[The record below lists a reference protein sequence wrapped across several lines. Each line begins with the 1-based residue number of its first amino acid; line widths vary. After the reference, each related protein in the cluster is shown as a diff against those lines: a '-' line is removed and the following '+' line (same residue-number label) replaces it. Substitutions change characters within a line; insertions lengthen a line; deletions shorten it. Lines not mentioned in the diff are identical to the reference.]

1 MSHHS
6 VTRFNA
12 FMATLLPVLLM
23 TVAANA
29 QDSPAS
35 PGRPGIMRGGY
46 ERSDEHKDRYDKS
59 AKLTVGK
66 GSVEQQIGTSQT
78 SDVRVTEIGPEQ
90 GVSFAGAGFVINRND
105 PRQIL
110 VTSPAGIFKS
120 VNGGQ
125 TWRRVLHLDTV
136 FLRQDP
142 SNPSVVFG
150 TDGVVLMRSNDFGE
164 SLVWSSDSFCT
175 TSCTQSTPADIA
187 FNQASSQTL
196 LVLTHSGAATKNE
209 SRSGILTRSND
220 GGNTFEIQTGD
231 GLPQGS
237 VTYTNIETTPADPN
251 IVYVVMNDDPIK
263 HSGGIFKS
271 VDGGH
276 TFNRLQESPPR
287 PLQVFTHPTNAN
299 VLFVQV
305 SSGLS
310 TSPGIYRSVDGGA
323 SFQPVTGG
331 LTNTNFFV
339 AFDPYHP
346 SYVYVA
352 GQGGFFR
359 STDGGTTFQSTGLTR
374 EQLGLGATTATV
386 DPANP
391 STIYVNTNRGNFK
404 SVNGGVTFT
413 SISKGWTASQATHI
427 AFDNAN
433 NPSLYVVG
441 PYGAGI
447 HKTQTRGSQYDEVM
461 NPLPLS
467 LTSSSAW
474 PALIAVAPSD
484 PARVVVATSSRG
496 VFVTRDRGKTW
507 TQSSVDTGH
516 RRFRKILIDSKKPN
530 NVYMQADC
538 RSDNCFLNQGDYPFY
553 RSTDGGLTFEST
565 QVGPENFR
573 TEALALDPSNSQVVY
588 IGGNMEIDCVEVDD
602 GEGGTVNECK
612 DVTALL
618 KSTDGGVTF
627 AATELLEFSSIQ
639 DIAVDPLDSNKIYLA
654 GFFETYDQTGA
665 FGVSV
670 MRSSDGGA
678 TFAAADSGLESQGPS
693 PTARELVIDPR
704 DPRRLFALTDVG
716 LFMSRDGAE
725 SWTRVNNE
733 VLDRGD
739 FTAHSLTINPKK
751 PNLLYLA
758 GATVFEV
765 EIK

>member
-1 MSHHS
+1 MYCRN
-6 VTRFNA
+6 VTRFRA
-12 FMATLLPVLLM
+12 LVLALLAVFLM
-23 TVAANA
+23 TVDANP
-29 QDSPAS
+29 QNPPAS
-35 PGRPGIMRGGY
+35 PRRPVIRRRGQ
-46 ERSDEHKDRYDKS
+46 EKFDEPKYRYDER
-59 AKLTVGK
+59 AKPSSMRLRPAGK
-66 GSVEQQIGTSQT
+66 GSVGQHLGTSQA

-110 VTSPAGIFKS
+110 VPSPAGIFKS
-120 VNGGQ
+120 VNGGH
-125 TWRRVLHLDTV
+125 TWSRVFNGDVL

-142 SNPSVVFG
+142 SNPSAIFA
-150 TDGVVLMRSNDFGE
+150 TDENGAFLIRSNDFFESWSFTTQFCDTCSVDVAIHQVSQEVLLLALHGVGE
-164 SLVWSSDSFCT
+164 GFPISR
-175 TSCTQSTPADIA
+175 AG
-187 FNQASSQTL
+187 
-196 LVLTHSGAATKNE
+196 VLS
-209 SRSGILTRSND
+209 RSND
-220 GGNTFEIQTGD
+220 GGETFAVQSDD
-231 GLPQGS
+231 GLPLGNH
-237 VTYTNIETTPADPN
+237 TYTNIETTAADPN
-251 IVYVVMNDDPIK
+251 IVYVVMNDDPIE

-271 VDGGH
+271 IDGGY
-276 TFNRLQESPPR
+276 TFTRLEGSPPR
-287 PLQVFTHPTNAN
+287 PLQIFTHPTDAN

-339 AFDPYHP
+339 AFDPHHP

-359 STDGGTTFQSTGLTR
+359 STDGGTRFRSTGLTR

-433 NPSLYVVG
+433 NPSLYVAG
-441 PYGAGI
+441 PDGAGI
-447 HKTQTRGSQYDEVM
+447 RKTQTRGNHYDEVM

-467 LTSSSAW
+467 LISSSAW
-474 PALIAVAPSD
+474 PASIAVAPSD
-484 PARVVVATSSRG
+484 PARIVIATSGRG
-496 VFVTRDRGKTW
+496 VFVTRDGGQKWRRSSMG
-507 TQSSVDTGH
+507 TQLGT
-516 RRFRKILIDSKKPN
+516 FRKIVIDSLNPN
-530 NVYMQADC
+530 NVYLLAN
-538 RSDNCFLNQGDYPFY
+538 SGFY

-565 QVGPENFR
+565 QVSPEEFSMQ
-573 TEALALDPSNSQVVY
+573 ALAMDPSNPQVIY
-588 IGGNMEIDCVEVDD
+588 IGGYMYIDCVEVDD
-602 GEGGTVNECK
+602 GEGGTVTECNE
-612 DVTALL
+612 VTALL

-627 AATELLEFSSIQ
+627 AAPELLEFYSLH
-639 DIAVDPLDSNKIYLA
+639 DITVDPKNSNNVYLA
-654 GFFETYDQTGA
+654 GFGYA
-665 FGVSV
+665 GVSV

-678 TFAAADSGLESQGPS
+678 TFAAADAGMEFQGYNPA
-693 PTARELVIDPR
+693 ARELVIDPR
-704 DPRRLFALTDVG
+704 HSTRLFALTDVG
-716 LFMSRDGAE
+716 LFMSRDGAA

-733 VLDRGD
+733 ALDRAD
-739 FTAHSLTINPKK
+739 FTAHSLTIDPKK

-758 GATVFEV
+758 GATVFEI
-765 EIK
+765 EIR